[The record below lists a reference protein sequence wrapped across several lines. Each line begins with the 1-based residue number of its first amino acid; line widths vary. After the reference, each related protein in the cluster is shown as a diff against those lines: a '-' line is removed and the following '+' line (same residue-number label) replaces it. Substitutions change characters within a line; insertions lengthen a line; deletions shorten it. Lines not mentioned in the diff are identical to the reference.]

1 VQSPPAEGPEPG
13 SAAAPLTAL
22 RLKRVPQVAVHQ
34 EKSKVS
40 RGFYICLLAS
50 LSVTLALAPIVASAD
65 TGRGQ
70 LLVSVT
76 VIRECSIA
84 IQNVGISGSA
94 TGQSTAM
101 ARGVVALSCSRNTGY
116 DVSLGSGVY
125 SPGTAIPA
133 SISGV
138 GNGTPQ
144 LIPVYS
150 QVPTRISE
158 ANAVNAGILTMT
170 ITY

>member
-1 VQSPPAEGPEPG
+1 M
-13 SAAAPLTAL
+13 
-22 RLKRVPQVAVHQ
+22 
-34 EKSKVS
+34 S

-50 LSVTLALAPIVASAD
+50 LSGTLALAPIGASAD
-65 TGRGQ
+65 TDRGQ

-84 IQNVGISGSA
+84 MQNVGISGSA

-125 SPGTAIPA
+125 SPGGTAIPA

-138 GNGTPQ
+138 GNGTTQ

>member
-1 VQSPPAEGPEPG
+1 M
-13 SAAAPLTAL
+13 
-22 RLKRVPQVAVHQ
+22 
-34 EKSKVS
+34 S
-40 RGFYICLLAS
+40 RELYICLLAT
-50 LSVTLALAPIVASAD
+50 LSVTLALAPIGASAD

-70 LLVSVT
+70 LMVSVT

-84 IQNVGISGSA
+84 MQNVGISGSA
-94 TGQSTAM
+94 TSQSTAM

-125 SPGTAIPA
+125 TPGTVIPA

-138 GNGTPQ
+138 GNGATQ
-144 LIPVYS
+144 MIPVYS
-150 QVPTRISE
+150 QIPARISE
-158 ANAVNAGILTMT
+158 RDGVSAGILTMT